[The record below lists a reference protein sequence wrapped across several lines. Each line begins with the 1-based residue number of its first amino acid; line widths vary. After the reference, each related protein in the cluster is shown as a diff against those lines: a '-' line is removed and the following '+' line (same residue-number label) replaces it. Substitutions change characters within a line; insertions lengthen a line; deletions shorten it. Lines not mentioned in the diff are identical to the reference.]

1 MMMDCAYPKLVFEYI
16 APTLYKYRVEM
27 SLPDGK
33 VFVLNIKD
41 CEKPLSTKE
50 QETLAIRAYH
60 EANGMAMPMTR
71 TPGCAASSGKPA
83 PRNGPRR

>member
-1 MMMDCAYPKLVFEYI
+1 MMDCAYPKLVFEYI

-41 CEKPLSTKE
+41 CERPLSTKE

-60 EANGMAMPMTR
+60 EANGMAMPTQAE
-71 TPGCAASSGKPA
+71 TE
-83 PRNGPRR
+83 RNRRIRRLGLH